1 MISSQYQVLFDEW
14 SKCIPRAD
22 RSLSRTDRVCE
33 QHFDQTFVIRHFDLT
48 GPDGVKSLLER
59 ERPKLTSTAV
69 PSIFPNLP
77 KYLTRIMTKRKAPT
91 VRNALPKKVKKNVSK
106 YLSKDSG
113 GFDFNRDAKN
123 VKSPCTMWGMHYN
136 IDTIINS
143 HIENNQYIPLV
154 FTLLNDKNQESC
166 YTNAIYEV
174 WPLSEI
180 RGCRFHLG
188 QSWYRKIQ
196 KLGLSTECEQKTEI
210 GEYLVYHF

>member
-1 MISSQYQVLFDEW
+1 
-14 SKCIPRAD
+14 
-22 RSLSRTDRVCE
+22 VCE

-113 GFDFNRDAKN
+113 GMYLILFNCFYISNRAAKN
-123 VKSPCTMWGMHYN
+123 TYNNCLLLSPENTSQSN
-136 IDTIINS
+136 TLTTTIAL
-143 HIENNQYIPLV
+143 LV
-154 FTLLNDKNQESC
+154 EILNTL
-166 YTNAIYEV
+166 
-174 WPLSEI
+174 
-180 RGCRFHLG
+180 
-188 QSWYRKIQ
+188 
-196 KLGLSTECEQKTEI
+196 
-210 GEYLVYHF
+210 